1 MDNILNH
8 YDKYI
13 SSREFE
19 KLKLVDL
26 VEVKNQLKVKL
37 MRELQG
43 LRSSTNEFKVLR
55 KVNQED
61 IQHVIEEIKGELGY

>member
-1 MDNILNH
+1 
-8 YDKYI
+8 
-13 SSREFE
+13 
-19 KLKLVDL
+19 
-26 VEVKNQLKVKL
+26 

-61 IQHVIEEIKGELGY
+61 IQHVIEEIKGELAY